1 MISTFFLF
9 YWINVVL
16 AQRYL
21 KSSKCCTK
29 MMESETLESVWYSL
43 ISVTK
48 IIKYKPYSYTAVCNY
63 QVLPGLFWSHAW
75 LMWRIQSGIQ
85 LTSST
90 FYNAL
95 IHEKKKSA
103 NLTWVFPTRQNLRT
117 PMFKVIL
124 RHVAPFFKG
133 EGKYIIFTNKN
144 R

>member
-16 AQRYL
+16 AQRFL

-95 IHEKKKSA
+95 IHEKKNPRISRESFQLGKICERQCLRLFCGMWHHFLKGKA
-103 NLTWVFPTRQNLRT
+103 N
-117 PMFKVIL
+117 I
-124 RHVAPFFKG
+124 
-133 EGKYIIFTNKN
+133 
-144 R
+144 